1 MRCLTRRSRS
11 FFKKTSAA
19 NGHEV
24 VSQAKKIP
32 LRTEEKEDYFDD
44 KGEFLPLS
52 VWVSQGFD
60 GTDIV
65 ANTPATDKKTHP
77 VLGLVYRVAILST
90 GNRGAR
96 GTKESEV
103 ICSRPT
109 KPAKGKSRPAAKAT
123 PTKPA
128 KAVKYEQ
135 AEEHAEKE
143 DASDTTSSAESSS
156 SHSSSASAKKK
167 KQH

>member
-1 MRCLTRRSRS
+1 M
-11 FFKKTSAA
+11 FKKTSAA
-19 NGHEV
+19 NGLEV
-24 VSQAKKIP
+24 VNQAKKIL

-52 VWVSQGFD
+52 VWVSQGYD

-109 KPAKGKSRPAAKAT
+109 K
-123 PTKPA
+123 
-128 KAVKYEQ
+128 
-135 AEEHAEKE
+135 
-143 DASDTTSSAESSS
+143 SA
-156 SHSSSASAKKK
+156 
-167 KQH
+167 